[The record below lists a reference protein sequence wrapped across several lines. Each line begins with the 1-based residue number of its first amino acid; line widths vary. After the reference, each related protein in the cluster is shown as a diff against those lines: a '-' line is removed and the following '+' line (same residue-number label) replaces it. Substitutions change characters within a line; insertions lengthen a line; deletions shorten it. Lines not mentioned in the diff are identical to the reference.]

1 MTKPIARRLL
11 TGLPMLLFGLVLLA
25 ATAANAT
32 PGDTLYVQRQAANLY
47 QTPTLDAPVIK
58 QLGRGHKLK
67 EFRRQGSWVK
77 VIVYGEIG
85 KEGWIRNSDVGLDDP
100 GAISG
105 QSAEPETRPIG
116 APAGP
121 TKPKTK
127 PESAPPFVLSMK
139 GIATRF
145 RANCVIINQTGDKIR
160 RTLSDTVPKAY
171 SFDAKAI
178 SCWVRNTG
186 QAGILLV
193 RLKKGTRVIAG
204 NSAREWLGYVKVRSR
219 GPWGRAYSQKCNRT
233 KRRCFGQSRPNL
245 F

>member
-1 MTKPIARRLL
+1 
-11 TGLPMLLFGLVLLA
+11 MLVFGLVLLA
-25 ATAANAT
+25 ATPANAT

-47 QTPTLDAPVIK
+47 LTPSHDAPVIK

-67 EFRRQGSWVK
+67 EFRRQGLWVK
-77 VIVYGEIG
+77 VIVYGEVG
-85 KEGWIRNSDVGLDDP
+85 KEGWVRSSDVGLDDP
-100 GAISG
+100 SASG
-105 QSAEPETRPIG
+105 GEPTEREVKSNGP
-116 APAGP
+116 PSGP
-121 TKPKTK
+121 TEPATES
-127 PESAPPFVLSMK
+127 ESAPPFVLSMT
-139 GIATRF
+139 GIATKF
-145 RANCVIINQTGDKIR
+145 RARCEIINQAGNKVR
-160 RTLSDTVPKAY
+160 RTLSDTVPNAY

-178 SCWVRNTG
+178 SCCVRNTG